1 VVGVAEGAIRA
12 GLVMPTPRGGLWAR
26 WQAGTRH
33 DPDILDL
40 PPEERSI
47 WSGLIELATES
58 SKRGEI
64 KFTDAQLAR
73 DLHLSEESVTHAVD
87 HFAQRGKL
95 TRKDDRLVLRNF
107 KVFNPPARFVT
118 PSQRNGHGKG
128 D

>member
-1 VVGVAEGAIRA
+1 MTTITRPKAA
-12 GLVMPTPRGGLWAR
+12 GRGGLWVR
-26 WQAGTRH
+26 WQIGTRH

-47 WSGLIELATES
+47 WSGLVELAGES
-58 SKRGEI
+58 SRRGEV

-73 DLHLSEESVTHAVD
+73 DLHLPEENVCHALEHLEAV
-87 HFAQRGKL
+87 GKV
-95 TRKDDRLVLRNF
+95 TRKDGRIVLRNF